1 MASLATIATV
11 ASIAGTALSVV
22 GTISAGQ
29 QQSAAYEYQAKQQE
43 MQADEAKAA
52 SQREAAAQR
61 RQGDFIL
68 SKQRAG
74 VAAAGGNVAEP
85 SVIDI
90 MSDTSK
96 EADLAA
102 RTQLYKG
109 EQQARGYQDAAAIS
123 RVNASNAKTNS
134 YFGAAGDLFKG
145 VTSMYDRFGKPQMS
159 TSFGDPLASTS
170 SDPWAGMRT
179 VGAYG

>member
-29 QQSAAYEYQAKQQE
+29 QQAAAYEYQAKQDK
-43 MQADEAKAA
+43 MQGDEAKAA

-61 RQGDFIL
+61 RQGDLII

-74 VAAAGGNVAEP
+74 VAAGGGNTAEP

-90 MSDTSK
+90 MSDTAS

-109 EQQARGYQDAAAIS
+109 EQQKRGYQDAAAIAK
-123 RVNASNAKTNS
+123 VNAPNSRTNS
-134 YFGAAGDLFKG
+134 YLGAAGDLFKG
-145 VTSMYDRFGKPQMS
+145 ITSMYDRFGKPQMS